1 MTTPVGRL
9 LSIWT
14 LSGGLLLAQGT
25 PGHAPKPSDSI
36 LSLRLLPERI
46 TLSGRAASQRFVV
59 LGKTRDGLERDL
71 TSQSRFSVDPPSIAR
86 VDPSGQVH
94 SLQDGQAK
102 LEVRLGSLKT
112 QASIKIESA
121 GHQRPF
127 NFDRDIGAILTK
139 RGCNSSACHGGVKGK
154 AGFKL
159 SLDTLHPRED
169 YRWIVE
175 GGGYQVMSTEAKG
188 LRKPRVDLQNPEKSL
203 LLQKPTFAVAHGGG
217 EQLPLGSPDYQTM
230 LHWIRKGAPYE
241 DEVPAAGPSVRGIEI
256 LSGEIVLDSGTHQQL
271 LVSARLSNGRSED
284 ITQKVRY
291 TSSNPE
297 VVSVSS
303 SGVVQAVSPG
313 ETSIVVRAPAHVA
326 SARVGVIAGVV
337 SDYPRVDAANYID
350 DHIFAKLRKFHI
362 LPAEL
367 SSDEEF
373 LRRIC
378 LDLTGTLPP
387 PHRAREFLANP
398 DPRKRERLVDILLAS
413 VEYTD
418 YWTFRLADLFRVG
431 QSPTGMAEH
440 GYIYWYWIRDSIA
453 ANKALDQMA
462 RERITAQG
470 YGGASRH
477 FLNNG
482 VIPGPEDA
490 MAEQVR
496 VFLGR
501 RLDCA
506 QCHDHPYESWSQ
518 DQFWGLAA
526 FFKRV
531 TRSEWSGFGPS
542 VIYDDPNGPDP
553 DFGAPANSARV
564 VHPRT
569 GKEVMPALPDGTPV
583 AAHEQTS
590 PRHTFAHWITN
601 HPYFAEAAVN
611 RVWGYL
617 FGRGLVDPVDD
628 FRSTNPPS
636 HPRLLE
642 ALAADLKQ
650 NGYDLKRLLKR
661 IVTSRTYQLSSTP
674 YPGHEDNLINFAHYV
689 PKPLDAE
696 ILLDAVTTV
705 TGVPEI
711 FESSD
716 GGVAPR
722 GTRAVQLSMPDIY
735 PSPFLDMY
743 GRPTREQIPE
753 RIVEPSLDQA
763 LHLLVGSTYSEKLA
777 GQGGRLERLL
787 RPGNAD
793 EEVIEELYLAAFSRL
808 PREEERGPLI
818 ELIREG
824 ASRQEAF
831 SNLTWAL
838 LASREFAYNH

>member
-1 MTTPVGRL
+1 M
-9 LSIWT
+9 
-14 LSGGLLLAQGT
+14 
-25 PGHAPKPSDSI
+25 
-36 LSLRLLPERI
+36 SLRLLPDRMM
-46 TLSGRAASQRFVV
+46 LSGTAASQRFVV
-59 LGKTRDGLERDL
+59 LGRTSDGLERDL
-71 TSQSRFSVDPPSIAR
+71 TSKSRLSVDQPSTVR
-86 VDPSGQVH
+86 VDPSGQVR
-94 SLQDGQAK
+94 SLQNGKAT
-102 LEVRLGSLKT
+102 LEARVGSLKA
-112 QASIKIESA
+112 QASIDVESV
-121 GHQRPF
+121 GLNRPF
-127 NFDRDIGAILTK
+127 SFGRDIGAILTK

-175 GGGYQVMSTEAKG
+175 GGGYQVMSTEPKG
-188 LRKPRVDLQNPEKSL
+188 LRKPRIDLHNPEKSL

-217 EQLPLGSPDYQTM
+217 EQLPLGSQDYQTM
-230 LHWIRKGAPYE
+230 LQWIRAGAPYE
-241 DEVPAAGPSVRGIEI
+241 DEAPVERLGVHGIEI
-256 LSGEIVLDSGTHQQL
+256 LSGEVVLDSGGKQQL
-271 LVSARLSNGRSED
+271 LVSARLSDGRSED
-284 ITQKVRY
+284 ITQSVRY

-313 ETSIVVRAPAHVA
+313 ETSIVVRAPGFVA
-326 SARVGVIAGVV
+326 SARVGVISGLV
-337 SDYPRVDAANYID
+337 SDYPQVAAINYID
-350 DHIFAKLRKFHI
+350 DHIFAKLRRFHI
-362 LPAEL
+362 LPSEL

-373 LRRIC
+373 LRRVC

-387 PHRAREFLANP
+387 PHRVREFLANP
-398 DPRKRERLVDILLAS
+398 DPRKREQLVDILLAS

-431 QSPTGMAEH
+431 QTPTGMAEH
-440 GYIYWYWIRDSIA
+440 GYIYWHWVRDSIA
-453 ANKALDQMA
+453 ANKPLDQMA

-482 VIPGPEDA
+482 VIPRPEDA

-542 VIYDDPNGPDP
+542 VVYDDPNGPDP
-553 DFGAPANSARV
+553 DFGAPAGSARAI
-564 VHPRT
+564 HPRT
-569 GKEVMPALPDGTPV
+569 GQEVVPTLPDATPV

-642 ALAADLKQ
+642 TLASDLKR
-650 NGYDLKRLLKR
+650 NGYDLKQLLKR

-674 YPGHEDNLINFAHYV
+674 HPGYEDNLVNFAHYV

-705 TGVPEI
+705 TGVPET
-711 FESSD
+711 FEDTD

-753 RIVEPSLDQA
+753 RSVEPNLKQA

-787 RPGNAD
+787 RPGNGD
-793 EEVIEELYLAAFSRL
+793 EEVIEELYLAAFSRF
-808 PREEERGPLI
+808 PREEERGALVK
-818 ELIREG
+818 LIRQG
-824 ASRQEAF
+824 SSRQEAF

>member
-1 MTTPVGRL
+1 MRTTIGRKL
-9 LSIWT
+9 LLWT
-14 LSGGLLLAQGT
+14 FSGGLVFAQGT
-25 PGHAPKPSDSI
+25 SGQQPEQNDSI
-36 LSLRLLPERI
+36 LSLRILPERI
-46 TLSGRAASQRFVV
+46 MLSRKAASQRFVV
-59 LGKTRDGLERDL
+59 LATTADGLERDL
-71 TSQSRFSVDPPSIAR
+71 TSQSTLSVDQPSIVR
-86 VDPSGQVH
+86 VDPSGQVR
-94 SLQDGQAK
+94 SLQNGEAT
-102 LEVRLGSLKT
+102 LEARMGSLKAR
-112 QASIKIESA
+112 ASIEVESA
-121 GHQRPF
+121 GQNRPF
-127 NFDRDIGAILTK
+127 SFARDIGTVLTK

-159 SLDTLHPRED
+159 SLGTLHPRED

-188 LRKPRVDLQNPEKSL
+188 LRKPRIDLQNPEKSL
-203 LLQKPTFAVAHGGG
+203 LLQKPTFAIPHGGG
-217 EQLPLGSPDYQTM
+217 EQLPLGSQDYQTV
-230 LHWIRKGAPYE
+230 LQWIRAGARYE
-241 DEVPAAGPSVRGIEI
+241 DETPVKGLGVRGIEI
-256 LSGEIVLDSGTHQQL
+256 LSGEVVLDTGGKQQL

-284 ITQKVRY
+284 ITQSARY
-291 TSSNPE
+291 ISSNPE

-303 SGVVQAVSPG
+303 SGAVEAVSPG
-313 ETSIVVRAPAHVA
+313 ETSIVVRAPGFVA
-326 SARVGVIAGVV
+326 STRVGVIRGLV
-337 SDYPRVDAANYID
+337 SDYPQATATNYID
-350 DHIFAKLRKFHI
+350 DHIFSKLRRFHI
-362 LPAEL
+362 LPSEPT
-367 SSDEEF
+367 SDEEF
-373 LRRIC
+373 VRRVC

-387 PHRAREFLANP
+387 PHRVREFLADP
-398 DPRKRERLVDILLAS
+398 DPRKREQLVDILLAS

-431 QSPTGMAEH
+431 QTPTGMAEH
-440 GYIYWYWIRDSIA
+440 GYIYWHWVRDSVA
-453 ANKALDQMA
+453 ANKPLDQIA

-482 VIPGPEDA
+482 VVPRPEDA

-531 TRSEWSGFGPS
+531 TRTEWTAFGPS

-553 DFGAPANSARV
+553 DFGAPADSARAI
-564 VHPRT
+564 HPRT
-569 GKEVMPALPDGTPV
+569 GQEVAPSLPDGIPV

-590 PRHTFAHWITN
+590 PRHTFAQWITN

-628 FRSTNPPS
+628 FRSSNPPS

-642 ALAADLKQ
+642 SLAADLKQ
-650 NGYDLKRLLKR
+650 NGYDLRQLLKR

-674 YPGHEDNLINFAHYV
+674 HPGYEDNLINFAHYV

-705 TGVPEI
+705 TGVPET

-716 GGVAPR
+716 GGMAPS

-753 RIVEPSLDQA
+753 RRVEPSLNQA

-787 RPGNAD
+787 RPGKAD
-793 EEVIEELYLAAFSRL
+793 AEVIEELYLAAFSRF
-808 PREEERGPLI
+808 PREEELGALVK
-818 ELIREG
+818 LIRQG

-831 SNLTWAL
+831 ANLTWAL

>member
-1 MTTPVGRL
+1 MRVTIGRQL
-9 LSIWT
+9 LF
-14 LSGGLLLAQGT
+14 LAFSGGLIFAQGT
-25 PGHAPKPSDSI
+25 SGQQPEQNDSM
-36 LSLRLLPERI
+36 LSLRLLPDRI
-46 TLSGRAASQRFVV
+46 VLSGTASSQRFVV
-59 LGKTRDGLERDL
+59 LATTPDGLERDL
-71 TSQSRFSVDPPSIAR
+71 TSESSLSVDPPSIVR
-86 VDPSGQVH
+86 VDPSGQVR
-94 SLQDGQAK
+94 SLQNGEAT
-102 LEVRLGSLKT
+102 LEARVGSLKA
-112 QASIKIESA
+112 QASIQVESA
-121 GHQRPF
+121 GQKRPF
-127 NFDRDIGAILTK
+127 SFGRDIGAILTK

-188 LRKPRVDLQNPEKSL
+188 LLKPRIDLQDPEESL

-217 EQLPLGSPDYQTM
+217 EQLPLGSQDYQTM
-230 LHWIRKGAPYE
+230 LQWIRAGARYE
-241 DEVPAAGPSVRGIEI
+241 DEVPVERLSVRGIEI
-256 LSGEIVLDSGTHQQL
+256 LSGEVVLDSGGKQQL
-271 LVSARLSNGRSED
+271 LVSEHLSNGRSED
-284 ITQKVRY
+284 ITQSVRY

-313 ETSIVVRAPAHVA
+313 ETSIVVRAPGFVA
-326 SARVGVIAGVV
+326 SARVGVIAGLV
-337 SDYPRVDAANYID
+337 SDYPQVTAINYID
-350 DHIFAKLRKFHI
+350 DHVFAKLRRFHI
-362 LPAEL
+362 LPSEL

-373 LRRIC
+373 LRRVC

-398 DPRKRERLVDILLAS
+398 DPKKREQLVDILLAS

-431 QSPTGMAEH
+431 QTPTGMAEH
-440 GYIYWYWIRDSIA
+440 GYIYWHWVRDSIA
-453 ANKALDQMA
+453 ANKPLDQMA

-482 VIPGPEDA
+482 VIPRPEDA

-542 VIYDDPNGPDP
+542 LVYDDPNGPDP
-553 DFGAPANSARV
+553 DFGAPADSARAI
-564 VHPRT
+564 HPRT
-569 GKEVMPALPDGTPV
+569 GREVAPALPDGTPV

-590 PRHTFAHWITN
+590 PRHTFARWITN

-642 ALAADLKQ
+642 ALAADLKR
-650 NGYDLKRLLKR
+650 NGYDLKQLLKR

-674 YPGHEDNLINFAHYV
+674 HPGYEDNLINFAHYV

-696 ILLDAVTTV
+696 ILLDAVSTV
-705 TGVPEI
+705 TGVPET
-711 FESSD
+711 FENTD
-716 GGVAPR
+716 GGVASS
-722 GTRAVQLSMPDIY
+722 GTRAIQLSLPDIY

-753 RIVEPSLDQA
+753 RSVEPSLSQA

-787 RPGNAD
+787 RPGNVD

-808 PREEERGPLI
+808 PREEELGALVK
-818 ELIREG
+818 LIRQG
-824 ASRQEAF
+824 SSRQEAF
-831 SNLTWAL
+831 TNLTWAL

>member
-1 MTTPVGRL
+1 MRTTIGRQL
-9 LSIWT
+9 LFWT
-14 LSGGLLLAQGT
+14 LSGGLVFAQGT
-25 PGHAPKPSDSI
+25 TAQQPEKNDSI
-36 LSLRLLPERI
+36 LSLRLLPNRVM
-46 TLSGRAASQRFVV
+46 LSGTAASQQFVV
-59 LGKTRDGLERDL
+59 LATTSDGLERDL
-71 TSQSRFSVDPPSIAR
+71 TSQSSLSVDRPSLVRVEPSGEVRSLQNGKATLEAR
-86 VDPSGQVH
+86 VG
-94 SLQDGQAK
+94 G
-102 LEVRLGSLKT
+102 LKA
-112 QASIKIESA
+112 QASIQVESA
-121 GHQRPF
+121 GRKRPF
-127 NFDRDIGAILTK
+127 SFGRDIGAILTK

-159 SLDTLHPRED
+159 SLDTLHPQED

-188 LRKPRVDLQNPEKSL
+188 LRKPRIDLQNPEKSL

-217 EQLPLGSPDYQTM
+217 EQLPLGSQDYQT
-230 LHWIRKGAPYE
+230 LLQWIRAGARYE
-241 DEVPAAGPSVRGIEI
+241 DEAPVERLSVRGIEI
-256 LSGEIVLDSGTHQQL
+256 LSGEVVLDSGGKQQL
-271 LVSARLSNGRSED
+271 LVSAHLSNGRTED
-284 ITQKVRY
+284 ITHSVRY

-297 VVSVSS
+297 VVSVNS
-303 SGVVQAVSPG
+303 SGVVQGVSPG
-313 ETSIVVRAPAHVA
+313 ETSIVVRAPGFVA
-326 SARVGVIAGVV
+326 SARVGVVAGLV
-337 SDYPRVDAANYID
+337 SDYPQVAAVNYID
-350 DHIFAKLRKFHI
+350 KHIFAKLRRFHI
-362 LPAEL
+362 LPADL
-367 SSDEEF
+367 TSDEEF
-373 LRRIC
+373 LRRVC

-398 DPRKRERLVDILLAS
+398 DPNKREQLIDILLPS
-413 VEYTD
+413 LEYTD

-440 GYIYWYWIRDSIA
+440 GYIYWHWIRDSIA
-453 ANKALDQMA
+453 ANKPLDQMA

-482 VIPGPEDA
+482 VIPRAEDA

-542 VIYDDPNGPDP
+542 VVYDDPNGPDP
-553 DFGAPANSARV
+553 DFGTPADSARV

-569 GKEVMPALPDGTPV
+569 GQEVVPALPDGTPV

-611 RVWGYL
+611 RIWGSL
-617 FGRGLVDPVDD
+617 FGRGLVDPIDD

-674 YPGHEDNLINFAHYV
+674 HPGYEDNLINFAHYV

-705 TGVPEI
+705 TGVPET

-716 GGVAPR
+716 DGVAPR
-722 GTRAVQLSMPDIY
+722 GTRAIQLSLPDIY

-753 RIVEPSLDQA
+753 RSVEPSLNQA
-763 LHLLVGSTYSEKLA
+763 LHLLVGSTYSEKLV

-787 RPGNAD
+787 RPGKED

-808 PREEERGPLI
+808 PREEELGALI
-818 ELIREG
+818 KLIRQG
-824 ASRQEAF
+824 SSRQEAF

>member
-1 MTTPVGRL
+1 MKTPVGRL

-14 LSGGLLLAQGT
+14 LSGALLLAQGT
-25 PGHAPKPSDSI
+25 PGQAPKPSESI
-36 LSLRLLPERI
+36 LSLRLLPDRI
-46 TLSGRAASQRFVV
+46 TLSGAAASQRLVV
-59 LGKTRDGLERDL
+59 LGRSIDGLERDL

-94 SLQDGQAK
+94 ALQDGQAR
-102 LEVRLGSLKT
+102 LEVRLGSLKA
-112 QASIKIESA
+112 QASIEVESV
-121 GHQRPF
+121 GRKRPF
-127 NFDRDIGAILTK
+127 SFDRDIGAILTK

-169 YRWIVE
+169 HRWIVE

-188 LRKPRVDLQNPEKSL
+188 VRKPRIDLQNPEKSL
-203 LLQKPTFAVAHGGG
+203 FLQKPTFTVVHGGG
-217 EQLPLGSPDYQTM
+217 EQLPLGSQDYQTM
-230 LHWIRKGAPYE
+230 LQWIRGGALYQ
-241 DEVPAAGPSVRGIEI
+241 DEASAKRPTISGIEI
-256 LSGEIVLDSGTHQQL
+256 LSEEIVLDSGGEQQL

-284 ITQKVRY
+284 ITHNVRY

-326 SARVGVIAGVV
+326 STRVGVIAGVV
-337 SDYPRVDAANYID
+337 SDYPQVDAVNYID
-350 DHIFAKLRKFHI
+350 EHIFTKLRRFHV

-373 LRRIC
+373 LRRVC

-387 PHRAREFLANP
+387 PHRAREFLASP
-398 DPRKRERLVDILLAS
+398 DPRKREQLVDILLAS

-418 YWTFRLADLFRVG
+418 YWTFRVSDLFRVG
-431 QSPTGMAEH
+431 QTPTGMAEH
-440 GYIYWYWIRDSIA
+440 GYIYWHWVRDSIA
-453 ANKALDQMA
+453 ANKPLDQIA

-470 YGGASRH
+470 FDGASRH

-482 VIPGPEDA
+482 VIPRPEDA

-531 TRSEWSGFGPS
+531 TRSEWSGFGPTL
-542 VIYDDPNGPDP
+542 VYDDPNGPDP
-553 DFGAPANSARV
+553 DFGAPADSARTI
-564 VHPRT
+564 HPRT
-569 GKEVMPALPDGTPV
+569 GQEVVPSLPDGTPV
-583 AAHEQTS
+583 AAHEQSS

-601 HPYFAEAAVN
+601 HPYFAEAAAN

-636 HPRLLE
+636 HPKLLE

-650 NGYDLKRLLKR
+650 NGYDLKQLLKR

-674 YPGHEDNLINFAHYV
+674 HPGYEGNLINFAHYV

-705 TGVPEI
+705 TGVPET

-716 GGVAPR
+716 GGVVPR

-743 GRPTREQIPE
+743 GRPSREQIQE
-753 RIVEPSLDQA
+753 RNVEPSLNQA

-787 RPGNAD
+787 RPGTAD

-808 PREEERGPLI
+808 PRKEERGALV
-818 ELIREG
+818 ELIRQG
-824 ASRQEAF
+824 SSRQEAF

>member
-1 MTTPVGRL
+1 MKTPFGRL
-9 LSIWT
+9 FLIWT
-14 LSGGLLLAQGT
+14 LSGSLLLAQGT
-25 PGHAPKPSDSI
+25 PGSSPQPSDSI

-46 TLSGRAASQRFVV
+46 TLSGKTASQRFVV
-59 LGKTRDGLERDL
+59 LGMTADGLERDL
-71 TSQSRFSVDPPSIAR
+71 TSQSRFSVDPASIAR

-94 SLQDGQAK
+94 SLQDGETT
-102 LEVRLGSLKT
+102 LEVRLGTLKA
-112 QASIKIESA
+112 QASITVESA
-121 GHQRPF
+121 GQNRPF
-127 NFDRDIGAILTK
+127 SFGRDIGAILTK

-159 SLDTLHPRED
+159 SLDTLHPQED

-188 LRKPRVDLQNPEKSL
+188 LRKPRIDLQNPEKSL

-217 EQLPLGSPDYQTM
+217 EQLPLGSQDYQT
-230 LHWIRKGAPYE
+230 LLQWIRAGARYE
-241 DEVPAAGPSVRGIEI
+241 DEAPVERLSVRGIEI
-256 LSGEIVLDSGTHQQL
+256 LSGEVVLDSGGKQQL
-271 LVSARLSNGRSED
+271 LVSARLSNGRTED
-284 ITQKVRY
+284 ITYSVRY

-297 VVSVSS
+297 VVSVNS
-303 SGVVQAVSPG
+303 SGVVQGVSPG
-313 ETSIVVRAPAHVA
+313 ETSIVVRAPGFVA
-326 SARVGVIAGVV
+326 SARVGVVAGLV
-337 SDYPRVDAANYID
+337 SDYPQVAAVNYID
-350 DHIFAKLRKFHI
+350 EHIFAKLRRFHI
-362 LPAEL
+362 LPADL

-373 LRRIC
+373 LRRVC

-398 DPRKRERLVDILLAS
+398 DPNKREQLIDILLAS
-413 VEYTD
+413 LEYTD

-440 GYIYWYWIRDSIA
+440 GYIYWHWVRDSIA
-453 ANKALDQMA
+453 ANKPLDQMA

-482 VIPGPEDA
+482 SIPRPEDA

-531 TRSEWSGFGPS
+531 TRSEWSGFGPAI
-542 VIYDDPNGPDP
+542 VYDDPKGRDP
-553 DFGAPANSARV
+553 DFGAPADSTRV
-564 VHPRT
+564 IHPRT
-569 GKEVMPALPDGTPV
+569 GQEVEPALPDGTPV
-583 AAHEQTS
+583 AAHKQTS
-590 PRHTFAHWITN
+590 PRHTFARWITD

-642 ALAADLKQ
+642 ALAADLKR
-650 NGYDLKRLLKR
+650 NGYDLKQLLKR

-674 YPGHEDNLINFAHYV
+674 HPGYEDNLINFAHYV

-705 TGVPEI
+705 TGVPET

-716 GGVAPR
+716 DGVAPR
-722 GTRAVQLSMPDIY
+722 GTRAIQLSLPDIY

-753 RIVEPSLDQA
+753 RSVEPSLNQA
-763 LHLLVGSTYSEKLA
+763 LHLLVGSTYSEKLV

-787 RPGNAD
+787 RPGKED

-808 PREEERGPLI
+808 PREEELGALI
-818 ELIREG
+818 KLIRQG
-824 ASRQEAF
+824 SSRQEAF